1 MARLIPPT
9 DSTADS
15 TAGDVAG
22 GEAAGTALEV
32 GLLAT
37 RVTRLGE

>member
-37 RVTRLGE
+37 RVARLGE